1 MSHLRNKEMDELTL
15 SEATVLNQTL
25 LTNDMR
31 KGTIRILPKCDFQF
45 INVLNGDRGFKI
57 PELMKSVETRKSFTN
72 RGERI
77 TKVFWIMDLTNGQ
90 RLLSYQNPNSIKT
103 LNNGKL
109 ISEEITLHS
118 KLLVPSN
125 VTTLWRLDATY
136 LIENDKEVYDKAEIR
151 KYG

>member
-1 MSHLRNKEMDELTL
+1 MDDLTL
-15 SEATVLNQTL
+15 GQSTELNQIL
-25 LTNDMR
+25 LQNDMR
-31 KGTIRILPKCDFQF
+31 KGTIRILPKCEFQF
-45 INVLNGDRGFKI
+45 INVLNENNGFKI
-57 PELMKSVETRKSFTN
+57 PEFMKSVETHKSFTN

-90 RLLSYQNPNSIKT
+90 RLLSYSNPSSIKT
-103 LNNGKL
+103 LSNSKL
-109 ISEEITLHS
+109 ISEEVTLHN
-118 KLLVPSN
+118 KLLVPAN

>member
-1 MSHLRNKEMDELTL
+1 MDDLTLGQSAELNQILLRN
-15 SEATVLNQTL
+15 
-25 LTNDMR
+25 DMC
-31 KGTIRILPKCDFQF
+31 KGTIRILPKCEFQF
-45 INVLNGDRGFKI
+45 INVLNENNGFKI
-57 PELMKSVETRKSFTN
+57 PEFMKSVETHKSFTN

-90 RLLSYQNPNSIKT
+90 RLLSYSNPSSIKT
-103 LNNGKL
+103 LSNSKL
-109 ISEEITLHS
+109 ISEEVTLHN
-118 KLLVPSN
+118 KLLVPAN

>member
-1 MSHLRNKEMDELTL
+1 MDDLTL
-15 SEATVLNQTL
+15 GQSTELNQIL
-25 LTNDMR
+25 LQNDMR

-45 INVLNGDRGFKI
+45 INVLNENNGFKI
-57 PELMKSVETRKSFTN
+57 PEFMKSVETHKSFTN

-90 RLLSYQNPNSIKT
+90 RLLSYSNPSSIKT
-103 LNNGKL
+103 LSNSKL
-109 ISEEITLHS
+109 ISEEVTLHN
-118 KLLVPSN
+118 KLLVPAN

-136 LIENDKEVYDKAEIR
+136 LIEQGKEVYDKAEVR